1 LHEREIVNSNM
12 EKCAI
17 AGIGETAVGKLPEMT
32 SLAIQLEAIRL
43 AIKDAGLRSGDI
55 DGVLAIQ
62 PADDPRRSYALSVA
76 QAAGICPSYATDL
89 AVGGATPVSMV
100 AHAVMA
106 ISAGLCSTVV
116 CVLGHK
122 QATGRLGPR
131 RGRLRDG
138 LEDFEEP
145 FGVLGAPA
153 IHGAVA
159 ARHMYE
165 FGTTNE
171 QLAAVAVAARRHA
184 SLNASATMRQP
195 ITVADVLASRWIVK
209 PFHLLDCCLVSD
221 GGGAVVVTSSERA
234 RDLKNAPIYIRG
246 FGEGHTRGPLE
257 SDTLTTLGGKHASDV
272 AYKMAGV
279 GPRDID
285 FAELYDC
292 FTAITIVTLEDYG
305 FCAKGEGGPW
315 VENGRIEVG
324 GELPVNTHGGL
335 LSHGHIEGMLHI
347 TEAVKQLR
355 GGSVEPERQVA
366 GARLGIVS
374 GHGANLSAHATLIL
388 GRDP

>member
-1 LHEREIVNSNM
+1 MIDLKS
-12 EKCAI
+12 KCAI
-17 AGIGETAVGKLPEMT
+17 VGIGETEVGKLPNVT
-32 SLAIQLEAIRL
+32 SLAIQLKAIRL
-43 AIKDAGLRSGDI
+43 AIRDAGLKPADI

-62 PADDPRRSYALSVA
+62 PGDDPRRAYALSVA

-89 AVGGATPVSMV
+89 ALGGATPVSMV

-106 ISAGLCSTVV
+106 IAAGLCSTVV

-145 FGVLGAPA
+145 FGVLGAPT

-159 ARHMYE
+159 ARHMFEY
-165 FGTTNE
+165 GTTNE
-171 QLAAVAVAARRHA
+171 QFAAVAVAARRHA
-184 SLNASATMRQP
+184 SLNASATMRDP
-195 ITVADVLASRWIVK
+195 ITIADVLASRWIVK

-221 GGGAVVVTSSERA
+221 GGAAVVVTSGERA
-234 RDLKNAPIYIRG
+234 RDLASKPIYVWG

-257 SDTLTTLGGKHASDV
+257 SETLTTLGGKQAAAM
-272 AYKMAGV
+272 AYRMAGV
-279 GPRDID
+279 RSKDID

-305 FCAKGEGGPW
+305 FCAKGEGGAW
-315 VENGRIEVG
+315 VENGRIEIG

-335 LSHGHIEGMLHI
+335 LSHAHIEGMMHI
-347 TEAVKQLR
+347 TEAIKQLR
-355 GGSVEPERQVA
+355 GESVEPERQVQDA
-366 GARLGIVS
+366 KLGIVS

-388 GRDP
+388 GRDAN